1 MSRNRYANKARN
13 EARIHGQ
20 TLRGKS
26 KRDVSRQITRLI
38 MAGRDDLDVNSTPA
52 DWLRSDARFNQR
64 VANREVQTLASHG
77 LPQSTLDKFMRLRG
91 VEDERPGLLG
101 HGPDHQGLASTSGA
115 VVEVGLV
122 GLYLGLLPRA
132 DLPDVLAPEGNDLME
147 GDHLPQLGH

>member
-26 KRDVSRQITRLI
+26 KRDLSRQITRLI

-64 VANREVQTLASHG
+64 VANGEVQTIASDG

-91 VEDERPGLLG
+91 VEDEIKQRLI
-101 HGPDHQGLASTSGA
+101 
-115 VVEVGLV
+115 
-122 GLYLGLLPRA
+122 
-132 DLPDVLAPEGNDLME
+132 DL
-147 GDHLPQLGH
+147 

>member
-20 TLRGKS
+20 TLRGKQKHDCS
-26 KRDVSRQITRLI
+26 PQVTRLI

-64 VANREVQTLASHG
+64 VANGEVQTIASDG

-91 VEDERPGLLG
+91 VEDEIKQRLIDQPSLDQLMQLRG
-101 HGPDHQGLASTSGA
+101 
-115 VVEVGLV
+115 VEDEIKQRLI
-122 GLYLGLLPRA
+122 
-132 DLPDVLAPEGNDLME
+132 DL
-147 GDHLPQLGH
+147 